1 MEVVAEL
8 IDMVKT
14 NTKVFCKDTIENLTK
29 NWPVGSYIVFRSN
42 PMVPGDRPL
51 ISIGYKYNA

>member
-1 MEVVAEL
+1 
-8 IDMVKT
+8 MVKT